1 MRDADLQ
8 RWARQWSEAA
18 GALEE
23 QRRSELRA
31 LTAKRALAAS
41 DSLLSLASPGD
52 LPADRRGHSGLV
64 EQQRLFL
71 LAARMTAT
79 H

>member
-31 LTAKRALAAS
+31 LTPNRALAAS
-41 DSLLSLASPGD
+41 DALLSVVPPSD
-52 LPADRRGHSGLV
+52 LSADRRSHSGLV
-64 EQQRLFL
+64 EQQRLFQ
-71 LAARMTAT
+71 LATRV
-79 H
+79 

>member
-31 LTAKRALAAS
+31 LTPNRALAAS
-41 DSLLSLASPGD
+41 DALLSLASPGD
-52 LPADRRGHSGLV
+52 LSGRRSHSGLV
-64 EQQRLFL
+64 EQQRLFH
-71 LAARMTAT
+71 LATRVTAT
-79 H
+79 R

>member
-1 MRDADLQ
+1 VRDADLQ

-31 LTAKRALAAS
+31 LTANRALAAS
-41 DSLLSLASPGD
+41 DALLSVASPGD
-52 LPADRRGHSGLV
+52 LPADQRGHSGLV
-64 EQQRLFL
+64 EQQRLFRL
-71 LAARMTAT
+71 VARMTAT
-79 H
+79 L